1 MSRFLTD
8 LSATEIDEFANLH
21 RLDQPLDYWSDILQQ
36 LVRAPAGFIT
46 DKASIPRI
54 PLVYDAEG
62 GKCDKAAVI
71 HDLLY
76 TLGSAGL
83 MKIDRATADAVLR
96 EAILASGYSQ
106 FTAAVFYAAV
116 RMFGESH
123 WKTPNVEQPPHVE
136 EIMEG
141 VAS

>member
-1 MSRFLTD
+1 MSHFLTE

-21 RLDQPLDYWSDILQQ
+21 RLDKPLVYQSDILGEI
-36 LVRAPAGFIT
+36 VTAPAGFIT

-76 TLGSAGL
+76 SLGSAGL
-83 MKIDRATADAVLR
+83 MQIDRETADRVLR
-96 EAILASGYSQ
+96 EAILASGYSRA
-106 FTAAVFYAAV
+106 TAALFYAAV
-116 RMFGESH
+116 RAFGESH
-123 WKTPNVEQPPHVE
+123 WNLPNVEQAPDVE
-136 EIMEG
+136 EAMEG
-141 VAS
+141 IAS